1 MLLFFVVLTHRLAT
15 TPLQKGKSMK
25 SYGVERCHV
34 RGCECCDKY
43 PKRAGKRVV
52 RMAKR
57 HERMKAK
64 LEIAAELRQ

>member
-1 MLLFFVVLTHRLAT
+1 
-15 TPLQKGKSMK
+15 MK